1 MLTPIR
7 SAMITEPQKNKSRS
21 IPVRM
26 VMLPLFPSRAD
37 TDRGIPWYLVVPG
50 WLSALFVACVMSG
63 RILAGPL
70 EVLGADPL
78 GWLGLRSSDATNRVQ
93 TLQVSGD
100 LTTWKEAAVFH
111 GGSFEF
117 RDPVAPTQTVRFYRV
132 ASRLKT
138 SADDGRN
145 QLQAVDDPFLVRP
158 MGGLFENPIHW
169 AKFAILREDATRVW
183 FQDSQRYPFHHDY
196 ARLRLKTFLG
206 MSRTEFDLRT
216 LYPTNHLAVLGAVLI
231 PGDGRPE
238 YGIQIVG
245 QQPWPLE
252 EVLHWLRLVRSAVRA
267 PVGTQAWYL
276 PTPEQATA
284 AESDREAFATAGFPI
299 GSMERWLSQDAV
311 YSEGW
316 AVGRLTW
323 VPAAEIPAARAS
335 GRLRSTDILL
345 TDRVPAELPPV
356 AGILT
361 QSPSTPNSHVALL
374 AQGDGIPFVWFADA
388 AERERLRGLAGR
400 EIALRTQRGFGA
412 TATVLDL
419 GSGLTGTV
427 REELLALKQPRPIAY
442 VPRQTLGSITNLA
455 PLSPADVRWVG
466 GKAAHYGLL
475 RVAVPSNS
483 QPAIALT
490 FDLWDQFLSQV
501 LPSGRTLRAEIDAQL
516 AGLDRNP
523 EIAVL
528 APRLESIRRTI
539 TRDARFSPAQQS
551 AILGA
556 LANAGF
562 DPRRKVRFRSSTNV
576 EDGDEFTGAGLY
588 DSFSGCPTDDLD
600 ADATG
605 PCGCDSTEPEERG
618 VFRAIQRVYASFYN
632 DNAFLERWRRGVV
645 ESEVGMALL
654 VHHSFP
660 DEIEMANGVATV
672 TWDASFGSVSFD
684 GKLVSQAGA
693 ESVTNPDGATRP
705 EVVDF
710 YQSWGSL
717 SLAQRQSSSRLPL
730 GAYVMPWEGDYR
742 RLVGLLEAVAK
753 EYARRNPTR
762 KRFALDFEYKRV
774 QPGRLELK
782 QVRPLPLADAPAP
795 PVTTFL
801 MPTDETLVVEE
812 GEYSSVFA
820 KHRLKCQLRLVTE
833 ARRLTAAGLSTP
845 PFTTVAWDASHLGAG
860 WILTNAITTWPGF
873 AHALSGDQTRD
884 AWVAGSGGQRRTLG
898 LVIDWKRSATP
909 PDSAWVTLLD
919 GSLRL
924 EAAYEIPQPELTW
937 EGPGTVTNETVWLV
951 PLRLPGPGTLPQS
964 RTLSRTGGLRVETR
978 FLWPPEPRG
987 PTAGY
992 TAPNLGFIETRIIG
1006 LTRDPLVLRSGAS
1019 QTYSPGHHNFT
1030 ETFLFDPALDPG
1042 VSAAQRAEL
1051 EAAGIRQ
1058 LVAESGFFEG
1068 NLFWVVGP
1076 EGKLRKL

>member
-1 MLTPIR
+1 
-7 SAMITEPQKNKSRS
+7 
-21 IPVRM
+21 M

-50 WLSALFVACVMSG
+50 WLSALLVACVMSG

-196 ARLRLKTFLG
+196 ARLRLKPFLG

-216 LYPTNHLAVLGAVLI
+216 LYPTNHLAVLGAVLV

-245 QQPWPLE
+245 QQPWSLD

-284 AESDREAFATAGFPI
+284 AESDRESFAAAGFPI

-323 VPAAEIPAARAS
+323 VPAVEIPAARIS
-335 GRLRSTDILL
+335 GRLRSADILL

-361 QSPSTPNSHVALL
+361 LSPSTPNSHVALL

-388 AERERLRGLAGR
+388 TERERLRGLAGR

-419 GSGLTGTV
+419 GSGLTGAV

-475 RVAVPSNS
+475 RVAAPSNS

-516 AGLDRNP
+516 AGLKRNP
-523 EIAVL
+523 EIAEL

-539 TRDARFSPAQQS
+539 TRDARFSPAQQL

-600 ADATG
+600 ADAAG

-632 DNAFLERWRRGVV
+632 DNPFLERWRRGVV

-672 TWDASFGSVSFD
+672 IWDASFGSVSFD

-753 EYARRNPTR
+753 EDARRNPTR

-845 PFTTVAWDASHLGAG
+845 PFTVAAWDASHLGAG

-898 LVIDWKRSATP
+898 LVIDWKRSVTP

-924 EAAYEIPQPELTW
+924 EAAYERPQPELTW

-964 RTLSRTGGLRVETR
+964 RTLSRTGGLRVETQ
-978 FLWPPEPRG
+978 FLWPPDPRG

-1030 ETFLFDPALDPG
+1030 ETFLFEPALDPG
-1042 VSAAQRAEL
+1042 VSTAQRAEL

-1076 EGKLRKL
+1076 EGKLRKF

>member
-1 MLTPIR
+1 MMPPTPTSPTR
-7 SAMITEPQKNKSRS
+7 SHS
-21 IPVRM
+21 
-26 VMLPLFPSRAD
+26 F
-37 TDRGIPWYLVVPG
+37 G
-50 WLSALFVACVMSG
+50 VACSWTVVASG
-63 RILAGPL
+63 PSFLLGLWLILGTAWAGPL
-70 EVLGADPL
+70 EVLGPDEM
-78 GWLGLRSSDATNRVQ
+78 GWLRLRSSDATHRVQ
-93 TLQVSGD
+93 TLEASDD
-100 LTTWKEAAVFH
+100 LRTWSEAGVFH
-111 GGSFEF
+111 GGAFEF
-117 RDPVAPTQTVRFYRV
+117 SDPAAPSQTARFYRV
-132 ASRLKT
+132 TTRPMT
-138 SADDGRN
+138 SGDDGRN
-145 QLQAVDDPFLVRP
+145 QLQAGDDPFLVRP
-158 MGGLFENPIHW
+158 TSGLFETPIHW
-169 AKFAILREDATRVW
+169 AKFTVLREDPTRVW

-196 ARLRLKTFLG
+196 ARLRLKPFLG
-206 MSRTEFDLRT
+206 MARADFDQRT
-216 LYPTNHLAVLGAVLI
+216 LHPSNHLAILGAVLV

-245 QQPWPLE
+245 LKPWPRD
-252 EVLHWLRLVRSAVRA
+252 EVLQWLRLVRAAVRA

-276 PTPEQATA
+276 PTPEQSAA
-284 AESDREAFATAGFPI
+284 AEADRDAFSAAGFPV
-299 GSMERWLSQDAV
+299 GSVERWLSQDAV

-316 AVGRLTW
+316 AVGRLAW
-323 VPAAEIPAARAS
+323 VPSAEIPAARAD

-345 TDRVPAELPPV
+345 TDRVPAELPSL

-361 QSPSTPNSHVALL
+361 LNPSTPNSHVALL

-400 EIALRTQRGFGA
+400 EVALRTQRGFGA

-427 REELLALKQPRPIAY
+427 RDELLALKQPRPIAY
-442 VPRQTLGSITNLA
+442 VPRQPLGSITNRTA
-455 PLSPADVRWVG
+455 LSPSDVRWVG

-490 FDLWDQFLSQV
+490 FDLWEQFLSQT
-501 LPSGRTLRAEIDAQL
+501 LPSGRTLQAEIESRL

-523 EIAVL
+523 EIAGL
-528 APRLESIRRTI
+528 APRLEAIRGMI
-539 TRDARFSPAQQS
+539 TREARFSTAQQT

-556 LANAGF
+556 LADAGF
-562 DPRRKVRFRSSTNV
+562 DPRRKLRFRSSTNV
-576 EDGDEFTGAGLY
+576 EDGEEFTGAGLY
-588 DSFSGCPTDDLD
+588 DSFSGCLTDDLD
-600 ADATG
+600 ADASG
-605 PCGCDSTEPEERG
+605 PCGCDPTEPEERG

-660 DEIEMANGVATV
+660 DEIEMANGVATL

-684 GKLVSQAGA
+684 GKLVSQLGA

-710 YQSWGSL
+710 YQSWGSMA
-717 SLAQRQSSSRLPL
+717 LALRQSSSRVPV
-730 GAYVMPWEGDYR
+730 GGQVMPWEGDYR
-742 RLVGLLEAVAK
+742 RLVGLLESVAK
-753 EYARRNPTR
+753 EYARRNPSR

-801 MPTDETLVVEE
+801 MPTDETLVVQE
-812 GEYSSVFA
+812 GEFSSVFA
-820 KHRLKCQLRLVTE
+820 KHRLKCRLRLLTE
-833 ARRLTAAGLSTP
+833 ARRLTAAGLATP
-845 PFTTVAWDASHLGAG
+845 PFTAATWDASHLGTG
-860 WILTNAITTWPGF
+860 WILTNALTGWPGF
-873 AHALSGDQTRD
+873 VHTVTGDQTRD
-884 AWVAGSGGQRRTLG
+884 AWVVGSGDQRRTLG
-898 LVIDWKRSATP
+898 LMVDWRRSATP

-919 GSLRL
+919 GWLRL
-924 EAAYEIPQPELTW
+924 EATYATPQPELTW
-937 EGPGTVTNETVWLV
+937 EGPGTVTQETVLLV
-951 PLRLPGPGTLPQS
+951 PLRPPGPGVLPQT
-964 RTLSRTGGLRVETR
+964 RKFTHPGGLGIETR

-992 TAPNLGFIETRIIG
+992 TAPNVGFVETRVTG
-1006 LTRDPLVLRSGAS
+1006 LTREPLVLRSAAA

-1030 ETFLFDPALDPG
+1030 ETFLFEPALDPG
-1042 VSAAQRAEL
+1042 TSPAQVAEL

-1058 LVAESGFFEG
+1058 LVIDDGFLDG
-1068 NLFWVVGP
+1068 PVFWVVGP
-1076 EGKLRKL
+1076 GGKLRRL

>member
-1 MLTPIR
+1 
-7 SAMITEPQKNKSRS
+7 
-21 IPVRM
+21 
-26 VMLPLFPSRAD
+26 MLPPFPSRPD
-37 TDRGIPWYLVVPG
+37 TDRGIPWHSVVPG
-50 WLSALFVACVMSG
+50 WLSALLVSYVMSG

-78 GWLGLRSSDATNRVQ
+78 GWLGLSSSDATNRVQ

-100 LTTWKEAAVFH
+100 LAAWKEAAVFH

-117 RDPVAPTQTVRFYRV
+117 RDPVTPTQHVRFYRV
-132 ASRLKT
+132 ASRLKS

-145 QLQAVDDPFLVRP
+145 QLQAVEDPFLVRP
-158 MGGLFENPIHW
+158 MAGLFENPIHW
-169 AKFAILREDATRVW
+169 AKFTILREDATRVW

-196 ARLRLKTFLG
+196 ARLRLKPFLG

-252 EVLHWLRLVRSAVRA
+252 EALHWLRLVRSAVRA

-299 GSMERWLSQDAV
+299 GSVERWLSQDAV

-345 TDRVPAELPPV
+345 TDRVPAELPPL

-361 QSPSTPNSHVALL
+361 LSPSTPNSHVALL

-388 AERERLRGLAGR
+388 TERERLRGLAGR

-412 TATVLDL
+412 TAMVLDL

-442 VPRQTLGSITNLA
+442 VPWQTLGSITNLS
-455 PLSPADVRWVG
+455 PLSPGDIRWVG

-501 LPSGRTLRAEIDAQL
+501 LPSGRTLRAEIDTRL
-516 AGLDRNP
+516 SGLDRNP
-523 EIAVL
+523 EMAVL
-528 APRLESIRRTI
+528 GPRLESIRRTI
-539 TRDARFSPAQQS
+539 TRDARFSAAQQ
-551 AILGA
+551 AAVLGA
-556 LANAGF
+556 LTNAGF

-588 DSFSGCPTDDLD
+588 DSFSGCLTDDLD
-600 ADATG
+600 ADAAG

-672 TWDASFGSVSFD
+672 TWDASFGSVSFE

-717 SLAQRQSSSRLPL
+717 SVAQRQSSSRLPL
-730 GAYVMPWEGDYR
+730 GSYVMPWEGDYR

-753 EYARRNPTR
+753 EYSRRNPTR

-812 GEYSSVFA
+812 GEYSGVFA
-820 KHRLKCQLRLVTE
+820 KHRLKCRLRLVTE

-845 PFTTVAWDASHLGAG
+845 PFTAAAWDASHLGVG
-860 WILTNAITTWPGF
+860 WILTNALTTWPGF
-873 AHALSGDQTRD
+873 AHSLSGDQTRD
-884 AWVAGSGGQRRTLG
+884 AWVVGSGGQRRTLG
-898 LVIDWKRSATP
+898 LMIDWKRSATP

-924 EAAYEIPQPELTW
+924 EAAYERPQPEFTW

-951 PLRLPGPGTLPQS
+951 PLRPPGPGTLPQS

-1006 LTRDPLVLRSGAS
+1006 LTREPVVLRSGAA

-1030 ETFLFDPALDPG
+1030 ETFLFEPALDPE

-1076 EGKLRKL
+1076 EGKLRKF

>member
-1 MLTPIR
+1 MTELSPSLTSHPGAADREPCSAVIR
-7 SAMITEPQKNKSRS
+7 CWLAG
-21 IPVRM
+21 
-26 VMLPLFPSRAD
+26 LFFAS
-37 TDRGIPWYLVVPG
+37 L
-50 WLSALFVACVMSG
+50 MSV

-70 EVLGADPL
+70 EVIGNDPL
-78 GWLGLRSSDATNRVQ
+78 GWLGLRSADATNRVQ
-93 TLQVSGD
+93 TLQVSSD
-100 LTTWKEAAVFH
+100 LTAWKEAALFH
-111 GGSFEF
+111 GGNFEF
-117 RDPVAPTQTVRFYRV
+117 RDSTAPTQTVRFYRV
-132 ASRLKT
+132 VSRPKT

-145 QLQAVDDPFLVRP
+145 QLQAFEDPFLVRP
-158 MGGLFENPIHW
+158 MAGLFENPIHW
-169 AKFAILREDATRVW
+169 AKFAILREDPTRVW
-183 FQDSQRYPFHHDY
+183 FQDSQRYLFHYDY
-196 ARLRLKTFLG
+196 ARVRLKAFLG
-206 MSRTEFDLRT
+206 MSRTDFDLRT
-216 LYPTNHLAVLGAVLI
+216 LQTSNNLAVLGAVLV

-238 YGIQIVG
+238 YGIQVVG
-245 QQPWPLE
+245 QQSWPRD
-252 EVLHWLRLVRSAVRA
+252 EVLHWLRLVRAAVRA

-284 AESDREAFATAGFPI
+284 AESDREAFAAAGFPI
-299 GSMERWLSQDAV
+299 GSVERWLSQDAI
-311 YSEGW
+311 YSQGW

-323 VPAAEIPAARAS
+323 VPSAEIPAARMS
-335 GRLRSTDILL
+335 GRLRSSDILL
-345 TDRVPAELPPV
+345 TDRVPAELPPL

-361 QSPSTPNSHVALL
+361 LSPSTPNSHVALL

-388 AERERLRGLAGR
+388 AERERLLGLAGR

-427 REELLALKQPRPIAY
+427 REELLALKQPRPINY

-516 AGLDRNP
+516 SDLDRNP

-539 TRDARFSPAQQS
+539 TRDARFSPVQQS

-588 DSFSGCPTDDLD
+588 DSFSGCPSDDLD
-600 ADATG
+600 ADANG
-605 PCGCDSTEPEERG
+605 PCGCDSSEPEERG

-632 DNAFLERWRRGVV
+632 DNAFLERWRRGVL

-660 DEIEMANGVATV
+660 DEMEMANGVATV
-672 TWDASFGSVSFD
+672 TWDTSFGSVSFD
-684 GKLVSQAGA
+684 GKLVSQLGA
-693 ESVTNPDGATRP
+693 ESVTNPDGASRP

-717 SLAQRQSSSRLPL
+717 ALAQRQSSSRLPL

-753 EYARRNPTR
+753 EYSRRNPTR

-774 QPGRLELK
+774 QPGRLEVK
-782 QVRPLPLADAPAP
+782 QVRPLPLEDAATPAT
-795 PVTTFL
+795 TTFL
-801 MPTDETLVVEE
+801 MPADETLVVEE

-820 KHRLKCQLRLVTE
+820 KHRLKCRLRLMTE
-833 ARRLTAAGLSTP
+833 ARRLTAAGLATP
-845 PFTTVAWDASHLGAG
+845 PFAAAAWDASHLGAG
-860 WILTNAITTWPGF
+860 WILTNALTAWPEF
-873 AHALSGDQTRD
+873 AHSLSGNQTRE
-884 AWVAGSGGQRRTLG
+884 AWVAGSGSQRRTLA
-898 LVIDWKRSATP
+898 LVIDWRRSAAP

-924 EAAYEIPQPELTW
+924 EAAYDKPQPELTW
-937 EGPGTVTNETVWLV
+937 EGPGTVTNETVRLV
-951 PLRLPGPGTLPQS
+951 PLRPLDSGTLPQS
-964 RTLSRTGGLRVETR
+964 RTLSRAGGLRVETR

-992 TAPNLGFIETRIIG
+992 TAPNLGFIETRITG
-1006 LTRDPLVLRSGAS
+1006 LTREPLVLRSGFA
-1019 QTYSPGHHNFT
+1019 QTYSPGHHNFS
-1030 ETFLFDPALDPG
+1030 ETFLFEPALDPE

-1051 EAAGIRQ
+1051 EAGGIRQ

-1068 NLFWVVGP
+1068 HLFWVVGP
-1076 EGKLRKL
+1076 EGKLRKF

>member
-1 MLTPIR
+1 M
-7 SAMITEPQKNKSRS
+7 
-21 IPVRM
+21 M
-26 VMLPLFPSRAD
+26 VMLSPCPSRPDLA
-37 TDRGIPWYLVVPG
+37 GGVPWPSAVRS
-50 WLSALFVACVMSG
+50 WLAAMLLACLMSG
-63 RILAGPL
+63 RVLAGPL
-70 EVLGADPL
+70 EVLATDPL

-100 LTTWKEAAVFH
+100 LATWKEAAVFH

-117 RDPVAPTQTVRFYRV
+117 RDPAAPTQTVRFYRV
-132 ASRLKT
+132 ASRSKT

-158 MGGLFENPIHW
+158 IAGLFEDPIYW
-169 AKFAILREDATRVW
+169 AKFTILREDSTRVW
-183 FQDSQRYPFHHDY
+183 FQDSQRYRFHHDY
-196 ARLRLKTFLG
+196 ARLRLKPFLG
-206 MSRTEFDLRT
+206 MSRAEFDLST
-216 LYPTNHLAVLGAVLI
+216 LQASNHLAVLGAVLV

-245 QQPWPLE
+245 QQPWPRD
-252 EVLHWLRLVRSAVRA
+252 EVLHWLRLVRAAVRA
-267 PVGTQAWYL
+267 PVGTQVWYL

-284 AESDREAFATAGFPI
+284 AEFDREAFATAGFAI
-299 GSMERWLSQDAV
+299 GSVERWLSQDAI

-323 VPAAEIPAARAS
+323 VPAAEIPAARTS

-345 TDRVPAELPPV
+345 TDRVPAELPPL

-361 QSPSTPNSHVALL
+361 LSPSTPNSHVALL

-388 AERERLRGLAGR
+388 AERERLRGLVGR
-400 EIALRTQRGFGA
+400 EIALRTQQGFGA

-419 GSGLTGTV
+419 GAGLAGTL

-442 VPRQTLGSITNLA
+442 VPRQTLGSITNLTT
-455 PLSPADVRWVG
+455 LSPADIRWVG

-475 RVAVPSNS
+475 RVAVPLNS

-516 AGLDRNP
+516 VGLDRNP

-528 APRLESIRRTI
+528 APRLEALRRTI
-539 TRDARFSPAQQS
+539 TRDARFSAAQQ
-551 AILGA
+551 AAVLGA

-576 EDGDEFTGAGLY
+576 EDGEEFTGAGLY
-588 DSFSGCPTDDLD
+588 DSFSGCPSDDLD
-600 ADATG
+600 ADAAG
-605 PCGCDSTEPEERG
+605 PCGCDPSEPEERG

-645 ESEVGMALL
+645 EAEVGMALL
-654 VHHSFP
+654 VHYSFP

-672 TWDASFGSVSFD
+672 TWDASFGSVSFN

-693 ESVTNPDGATRP
+693 ESVTNPDGTTRP

-710 YQSWGSL
+710 YQSWGSI
-717 SLAQRQSSSRLPL
+717 SLALRQSSSRVPL

-742 RLVGLLEAVAK
+742 RLVGLLESVAK

-782 QVRPLPLADAPAP
+782 QVRPLPLADERAPAT
-795 PVTTFL
+795 TTFL
-801 MPTDETLVVEE
+801 MPSVETFVVEE

-820 KHRLKCQLRLVTE
+820 KHRLKCQLRLATQ
-833 ARRLTAAGLSTP
+833 ARRLTTVGLATP
-845 PFTTVAWDASHLGAG
+845 PFTAVTWDASHLGTG
-860 WILTNAITTWPGF
+860 WILTNDLANWPGF
-873 AHALSGDQTRD
+873 AHALSADQTRD
-884 AWVAGSGGQRRTLG
+884 SWVAGSGSLRRTLG
-898 LVIDWKRSATP
+898 LLIDWRRSFKP
-909 PDSAWVTLLD
+909 PESAWVTLLD
-919 GSLRL
+919 GSVSL
-924 EAAYEIPQPELTW
+924 EATYDLPQPELTW
-937 EGPGTVTNETVWLV
+937 EGPSTVTNETVRLV
-951 PLRLPGPGTLPQS
+951 PLRRPPGPGTLPQS

-978 FLWPPEPRG
+978 FLWPPEPQG

-992 TAPNLGFIETRIIG
+992 TAPNLGFVETRIIG
-1006 LTRDPLVLRSGAS
+1006 LTSEPLILRSGVA
-1019 QTYSPGHHNFT
+1019 QTYSAGHHNFS
-1030 ETFLFDPALDPG
+1030 ETFLFEPALDPG

-1058 LVAESGFFEG
+1058 LVAEKGFFEG
-1068 NLFWVVGP
+1068 SLFWVVGP
-1076 EGKLRKL
+1076 EGKLRKF

>member
-1 MLTPIR
+1 
-7 SAMITEPQKNKSRS
+7 
-21 IPVRM
+21 M
-26 VMLPLFPSRAD
+26 VMLPPFPSRPD
-37 TDRGIPWYLVVPG
+37 TDRGIPWHSVVPG
-50 WLSALFVACVMSG
+50 WLSALLVSYVMSG

-78 GWLGLRSSDATNRVQ
+78 GWLGLSSSDATNRVQ

-100 LTTWKEAAVFH
+100 LAAWKEAAVFH

-117 RDPVAPTQTVRFYRV
+117 RDPVTPTQHVRFYRV

-158 MGGLFENPIHW
+158 MAGLFENPIHW
-169 AKFAILREDATRVW
+169 AKFTILREDATRVW

-196 ARLRLKTFLG
+196 ARLRLKPFLG

-252 EVLHWLRLVRSAVRA
+252 EALHWLRLVRSAVRA

-299 GSMERWLSQDAV
+299 GSVERWLSQDAV

-345 TDRVPAELPPV
+345 TDRVPAELPPL

-361 QSPSTPNSHVALL
+361 LSPSTPNSHVALL

-388 AERERLRGLAGR
+388 TERERLRGLAGR

-412 TATVLDL
+412 TAMVLDL

-442 VPRQTLGSITNLA
+442 VPWQTLGSITNLS
-455 PLSPADVRWVG
+455 PLSPGDIRWVG

-501 LPSGRTLRAEIDAQL
+501 LPSGRTLRAEIDTRL
-516 AGLDRNP
+516 SGLDRNP
-523 EIAVL
+523 EMAVL
-528 APRLESIRRTI
+528 GPRLESIRRTI
-539 TRDARFSPAQQS
+539 TRDARFSAAQQ
-551 AILGA
+551 AAVLGA
-556 LANAGF
+556 LTNAGF

-588 DSFSGCPTDDLD
+588 DSFSGCLTDDLD
-600 ADATG
+600 ADAAG

-672 TWDASFGSVSFD
+672 TWDASFGSVSFE

-717 SLAQRQSSSRLPL
+717 SVAQRQSSSRLPL
-730 GAYVMPWEGDYR
+730 GSYVMPWEGDYR

-753 EYARRNPTR
+753 EYSRRNPTR

-812 GEYSSVFA
+812 GEYSGVFA
-820 KHRLKCQLRLVTE
+820 KHRLKCRLRLVTE

-845 PFTTVAWDASHLGAG
+845 PFTAAAWDASHLGVG
-860 WILTNAITTWPGF
+860 WILTNALTTWPGF
-873 AHALSGDQTRD
+873 AHSLSGDQTRD
-884 AWVAGSGGQRRTLG
+884 AWVVGSGGQRRTLG
-898 LVIDWKRSATP
+898 LMIDWKRSATP

-924 EAAYEIPQPELTW
+924 EAAYERPQPEFTW

-951 PLRLPGPGTLPQS
+951 PLRPPGPGTLPQS

-1006 LTRDPLVLRSGAS
+1006 LTREPVVLRSGAA

-1030 ETFLFDPALDPG
+1030 ETFLFEPALDPE

-1076 EGKLRKL
+1076 EGKLRKF

>member
-1 MLTPIR
+1 MMPSLP
-7 SAMITEPQKNKSRS
+7 
-21 IPVRM
+21 PV
-26 VMLPLFPSRAD
+26 PSR
-37 TDRGIPWYLVVPG
+37 LVLAQGARSRAIVPV
-50 WLSALFVACVMSG
+50 WESLLSALLLVLGTAW
-63 RILAGPL
+63 AGPL
-70 EVLGADPL
+70 EVPGPDAM
-78 GWLGLRSSDATNRVQ
+78 GWLRLRSSDATNRVQ
-93 TLQVSGD
+93 TLQASDD
-100 LTTWKEAAVFH
+100 LRAWSEAGVFH

-117 RDPVAPTQTVRFYRV
+117 SDPTAPSRKARFYRV
-132 ASRLKT
+132 ATRPRT

-145 QLQAVDDPFLVRP
+145 QLRAEADPFLVRP
-158 MGGLFENPIHW
+158 MAGLFETPIHW
-169 AKFAILREDATRVW
+169 AKFTVLREDPTRVW

-196 ARLRLKTFLG
+196 ARVRLKPFLG
-206 MSRTEFDLRT
+206 MGRAEFDLRT
-216 LYPTNHLAVLGAVLI
+216 LYPSNHQAVLGAVLV

-245 QQPWPLE
+245 LQPWPRD
-252 EVLHWLRLVRSAVRA
+252 EVLQWLRLVRAAVRV

-276 PTPEQATA
+276 PTPEQAAA
-284 AESDREAFATAGFPI
+284 AEADREVFAAAGFPV
-299 GSMERWLSQDAV
+299 GSVERWLSQDAV

-316 AVGRLTW
+316 AVGRLAW
-323 VPAAEIPAARAS
+323 VPAAEIPAARAD

-345 TDRVPAELPPV
+345 TDRVPAELPPL

-361 QSPSTPNSHVALL
+361 LSPSTPNSHVALL

-400 EIALRTQRGFGA
+400 EIALRTQRGFGT

-419 GSGLTGTV
+419 GPGLTGTL
-427 REELLALKQPRPIAY
+427 REELLALKRPRPLSY
-442 VPRQTLGSITNLA
+442 VPRQLLGSITNLA
-455 PLSPADVRWVG
+455 PLSPGDVRWVG

-490 FDLWDQFLSQV
+490 FDLWEQFLSQT
-501 LPSGRTLRAEIDAQL
+501 LPSGRTLRAEIDIQL
-516 AGLDRNP
+516 SGLDRNA
-523 EIAVL
+523 EIPGL
-528 APRLESIRRTI
+528 APRLEVIRRTI
-539 TRDARFSPAQQS
+539 TREARFSPAQQA

-576 EDGDEFTGAGLY
+576 EDGEEFTGAGLY
-588 DSFSGCPTDDLD
+588 DSFSGCLSDDLD
-600 ADATG
+600 ADVSG
-605 PCGCDSTEPEERG
+605 PCSCDPSEPEERG

-684 GKLVSQAGA
+684 GKLVTQLGA

-717 SLAQRQSSSRLPL
+717 ALALRQSSSRVPV
-730 GAYVMPWEGDYR
+730 GGQVMPWEGDYR
-742 RLVGLLEAVAK
+742 RLVGLLESVAK
-753 EYARRNPTR
+753 EYARRNPSR

-782 QVRPLPLADAPAP
+782 QVRPLPLADAPAS

-801 MPTDETLVVEE
+801 MPTDETFVVQE
-812 GEYSSVFA
+812 GEFSSVFA
-820 KHRLKCQLRLVTE
+820 KHRLKCRLRLVTE
-833 ARRLTAAGLSTP
+833 ARRLTAAGLASP
-845 PFTTVAWDASHLGAG
+845 PFAAAAWDASHLGSG
-860 WILTNAITTWPGF
+860 WFLTNGFAGWPGF
-873 AHALSGDQTRD
+873 VHSVSEDRTRD
-884 AWVAGSGGQRRTLG
+884 VWVAGSGGQRRTLA
-898 LVIDWKRSATP
+898 LVIDWRRSARP

-924 EAAYEIPQPELTW
+924 EATYATPQPELTW
-937 EGPGTVTNETVWLV
+937 EGPGTATNETVLLV
-951 PLRLPGPGTLPQS
+951 PLRPPGPGVLPQT
-964 RTLSRTGGLRVETR
+964 RKLTHPGGLAIDTR

-992 TAPNLGFIETRIIG
+992 TAPNLGFVETRITG
-1006 LTRDPLVLRSGAS
+1006 LTREPLVLRSAAS

-1030 ETFLFDPALDPG
+1030 ETFLFEPALDPG
-1042 VSAAQRAEL
+1042 TTPAQVAEL

-1058 LVAESGFFEG
+1058 LVVDDDLLGGKA
-1068 NLFWVVGP
+1068 FWVVGP
-1076 EGKLRKL
+1076 GGKLRRF

>member
-1 MLTPIR
+1 MTELSSSLTSDPGAADR
-7 SAMITEPQKNKSRS
+7 EPCSAVLRCWSAGLLFACLMS
-21 IPVRM
+21 VR
-26 VMLPLFPSRAD
+26 L
-37 TDRGIPWYLVVPG
+37 
-50 WLSALFVACVMSG
+50 
-63 RILAGPL
+63 LAGPL
-70 EVLGADPL
+70 EVIGNDPL
-78 GWLGLRSSDATNRVQ
+78 GWLGLRSADATNRVQ
-93 TLQVSGD
+93 TLQVSSD
-100 LTTWKEAAVFH
+100 LTAWKEAALFH
-111 GGSFEF
+111 GGNFEF
-117 RDPVAPTQTVRFYRV
+117 RDSTAPTQTVRFYRV
-132 ASRLKT
+132 VSRPKT

-145 QLQAVDDPFLVRP
+145 QLQAFEDPFLVRP
-158 MGGLFENPIHW
+158 MTGLLENPIHW
-169 AKFAILREDATRVW
+169 AKFAILREDPTRVW
-183 FQDSQRYPFHHDY
+183 FQDSQRYPFHYDY
-196 ARLRLKTFLG
+196 ARVRLKPFLG
-206 MSRTEFDLRT
+206 MSRTDFDLRT
-216 LYPTNHLAVLGAVLI
+216 LQTSNNLAVLGAVLV

-238 YGIQIVG
+238 YGIQVVG
-245 QQPWPLE
+245 QQPWPRD
-252 EVLHWLRLVRSAVRA
+252 EVLHCLRLVRAAVRA

-284 AESDREAFATAGFPI
+284 AESDREAFAAAGFPI
-299 GSMERWLSQDAV
+299 GSVERWLSQDAI

-323 VPAAEIPAARAS
+323 VPSAEIPAARMS
-335 GRLRSTDILL
+335 GRLRSSDILL
-345 TDRVPAELPPV
+345 TDRVPAELPPL

-361 QSPSTPNSHVALL
+361 LSPSTPNSHVALL

-388 AERERLRGLAGR
+388 AQRERLLGLAGR
-400 EIALRTQRGFGA
+400 DIALRTQRGFGA
-412 TATVLDL
+412 TATVVDL
-419 GSGLTGTV
+419 GSGLTGTL
-427 REELLALKQPRPIAY
+427 REELLALKQPHPINY
-442 VPRQTLGSITNLA
+442 LPWQTLGSITNLA

-501 LPSGRTLRAEIDAQL
+501 LTSGRTLRAEINAQL
-516 AGLDRNP
+516 SGLDRNP

-539 TRDARFSPAQQS
+539 TRDARFSPVQQS

-588 DSFSGCPTDDLD
+588 DSFSGCPSDDLD
-600 ADATG
+600 ADANG
-605 PCGCDSTEPEERG
+605 PCGCDSSEPEERG

-632 DNAFLERWRRGVV
+632 DNAFLERWRRGVL

-684 GKLVSQAGA
+684 GKLVSQLGA

-717 SLAQRQSSSRLPL
+717 ALARRQSSSRLPL

-753 EYARRNPTR
+753 EYSRRNPTR

-782 QVRPLPLADAPAP
+782 QVRPLPLADAATPAT
-795 PVTTFL
+795 TTFL

-820 KHRLKCQLRLVTE
+820 KHRLKCRLRLMTE
-833 ARRLTAAGLSTP
+833 ARRLTAAGLATP
-845 PFTTVAWDASHLGAG
+845 PFAAASWDASHLGAG
-860 WILTNAITTWPGF
+860 WILTNALAAWPGF
-873 AHALSGDQTRD
+873 AHSLSGDQTRE
-884 AWVAGSGGQRRTLG
+884 AWVAGSGSQRRTIG
-898 LVIDWKRSATP
+898 LVIDWRRSAAP

-924 EAAYEIPQPELTW
+924 EAAYAMPQPELTW
-937 EGPGTVTNETVWLV
+937 EGPSTVTNETVRLV
-951 PLRLPGPGTLPQS
+951 PLRPLDSGTLPQS
-964 RTLSRTGGLRVETR
+964 RTLSRAGGLRVETW

-992 TAPNLGFIETRIIG
+992 TAPNLGFIETRITG
-1006 LTRDPLVLRSGAS
+1006 LTREPLVLRSGFA
-1019 QTYSPGHHNFT
+1019 QTYSPGHHNFS
-1030 ETFLFDPALDPG
+1030 ETFLFEPALDPE

-1051 EAAGIRQ
+1051 EAGGIRQ
-1058 LVAESGFFEG
+1058 LVAERGFFEG
-1068 NLFWVVGP
+1068 HLFWVVGP
-1076 EGKLRKL
+1076 EGKLRKF

>member
-1 MLTPIR
+1 
-7 SAMITEPQKNKSRS
+7 
-21 IPVRM
+21 M
-26 VMLPLFPSRAD
+26 VMLPPFPSRPD
-37 TDRGIPWYLVVPG
+37 TDRGIPWHSVVPG
-50 WLSALFVACVMSG
+50 WLSALLVSYVMSG

-78 GWLGLRSSDATNRVQ
+78 GWLGLSSSDATNRVQ

-100 LTTWKEAAVFH
+100 LAAWKEAAVFH

-117 RDPVAPTQTVRFYRV
+117 RDPVTPTQHVRFYRV
-132 ASRLKT
+132 ASRLKS

-145 QLQAVDDPFLVRP
+145 QLQAVEDPFLVRP
-158 MGGLFENPIHW
+158 MAGLFENPIHW
-169 AKFAILREDATRVW
+169 AKFTILREDATRVW

-196 ARLRLKTFLG
+196 ARLRLKPFLG

-252 EVLHWLRLVRSAVRA
+252 EALHWLRLVRSAVRA

-299 GSMERWLSQDAV
+299 GSVERWLSQDAV

-345 TDRVPAELPPV
+345 TDRVPAELPPL

-361 QSPSTPNSHVALL
+361 LSPSTPNSHVALL

-388 AERERLRGLAGR
+388 TERERLRGLAGR

-412 TATVLDL
+412 TAMVLDL

-442 VPRQTLGSITNLA
+442 VPWQTLGSITNLS
-455 PLSPADVRWVG
+455 PLSPGDIRWVG

-501 LPSGRTLRAEIDAQL
+501 LPSGRTLRAEIDTRL
-516 AGLDRNP
+516 SGLDRNP
-523 EIAVL
+523 EMAVL
-528 APRLESIRRTI
+528 GPRLESIRRTI
-539 TRDARFSPAQQS
+539 TRDARFSAAQQ
-551 AILGA
+551 AAVLGA
-556 LANAGF
+556 LTNAGF

-588 DSFSGCPTDDLD
+588 DSFSGCLTDDLD
-600 ADATG
+600 ADAAG

-672 TWDASFGSVSFD
+672 TWDASFGSVSFE

-717 SLAQRQSSSRLPL
+717 SVAQRQSSSRLPL
-730 GAYVMPWEGDYR
+730 GSYVMPWEGDYR

-753 EYARRNPTR
+753 EYSRRNPTR

-820 KHRLKCQLRLVTE
+820 KHRLKCRLRLVTE
-833 ARRLTAAGLSTP
+833 ARRLAAAGLSTP
-845 PFTTVAWDASHLGAG
+845 PFTAAAWDASHLGVG
-860 WILTNAITTWPGF
+860 WILTNALTTWPGF
-873 AHALSGDQTRD
+873 AHSLSGDQTRD
-884 AWVAGSGGQRRTLG
+884 AWVVGSGGQRRTLG
-898 LVIDWKRSATP
+898 LMIDWKRSATP

-924 EAAYEIPQPELTW
+924 EAAYERPQPELTW

-951 PLRLPGPGTLPQS
+951 PLRPPGPGTLPQS

-992 TAPNLGFIETRIIG
+992 TAPNLGFIETRITG
-1006 LTRDPLVLRSGAS
+1006 LTREPVVLRSGAA

-1030 ETFLFDPALDPG
+1030 ETFLFEPALDPE

-1076 EGKLRKL
+1076 EGKLRKF